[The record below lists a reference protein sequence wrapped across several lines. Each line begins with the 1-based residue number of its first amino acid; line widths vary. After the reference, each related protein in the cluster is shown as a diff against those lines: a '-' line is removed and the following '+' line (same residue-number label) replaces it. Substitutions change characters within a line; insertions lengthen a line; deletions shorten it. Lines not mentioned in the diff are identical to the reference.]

1 MIANQQTPEEIA
13 QIKAQTLI
21 ESLPWLQQFHGKVVV
36 IKFGGIAM
44 VDADLQR
51 AFAEDMAYLR
61 WVGIKP
67 VVVHGGGPQISA
79 RLAELGI
86 HSEFRGGFRVTTE
99 VSIGVIRDVLRDQI
113 GAELAKLIRE
123 SGAEATVL
131 NGEDANLFRAE
142 ITKLETE
149 DGPVDI
155 GLVGEVTTV
164 NPRIVL
170 EALDAGVIPVI
181 STVAPTTAGQLL
193 NVNADLAAASVAI
206 ALGAEKLMVLTDVPG
221 LYSDWPNRDSLVTE
235 ITVSELQELLPK
247 LESGMIPKMQACLS
261 AVEGGVP
268 RAHVIDGRTP
278 HSILLEIF
286 TDGGVGTLVLPESA
300 YPLSEKSDPWSDT
313 FSRMTTS
320 RRPSSP
326 KFSTS
331 LRTSR
336 STRPQSRSSTAT
348 RPWPSSSTRPR
359 PALGFLSRLALPTSG
374 ECR

>member
-36 IKFGGIAM
+36 IKFGGNAM

-300 YPLSEKSDPWSDT
+300 
-313 FSRMTTS
+313 
-320 RRPSSP
+320 
-326 KFSTS
+326 
-331 LRTSR
+331 
-336 STRPQSRSSTAT
+336 
-348 RPWPSSSTRPR
+348 
-359 PALGFLSRLALPTSG
+359 
-374 ECR
+374 

>member
-1 MIANQQTPEEIA
+1 MISNQQTPEEIA

-36 IKFGGIAM
+36 IKFGGNAM

-99 VSIGVIRDVLRDQI
+99 ESIGVIRDVLRDQI

-123 SGAEATVL
+123 SGAEARVL

-164 NPRIVL
+164 NPRVVL
-170 EALDAGVIPVI
+170 EALEAGVVPVI

-235 ITVSELQELLPK
+235 ITGSELQALLPK

-286 TDGGVGTLVLPESA
+286 TDGGVGTLVLPDQA
-300 YPLSEKSDPWSDT
+300 
-313 FSRMTTS
+313 
-320 RRPSSP
+320 
-326 KFSTS
+326 
-331 LRTSR
+331 
-336 STRPQSRSSTAT
+336 
-348 RPWPSSSTRPR
+348 
-359 PALGFLSRLALPTSG
+359 
-374 ECR
+374 